1 MDFDV
6 DRNTNDTGD
15 PSLAEMTIKALR
27 ILAKNP
33 KGYFLFV
40 EGKSKVTISGQ
51 KATYNFVAV
60 NGKVQYAETRLLLW
74 TILKS
79 ESSV

>member
-6 DRNTNDTGD
+6 DRNTNGSGD

-33 KGYFLFV
+33 EGYFLFV
-40 EGKSKVTISGQ
+40 EGT
-51 KATYNFVAV
+51 
-60 NGKVQYAETRLLLW
+60 
-74 TILKS
+74 
-79 ESSV
+79 

>member
-6 DRNTNDTGD
+6 DRNENDTGD

-27 ILAKNP
+27 VLAKNP

-40 EGKSKVTISGQ
+40 EGKSKVTTSGER
-51 KATYNFVAV
+51 ATYNFVAAQR
-60 NGKVQYAETRLLLW
+60 VQHARCISCEA
-74 TILKS
+74 IKS
-79 ESSV
+79 ESSI